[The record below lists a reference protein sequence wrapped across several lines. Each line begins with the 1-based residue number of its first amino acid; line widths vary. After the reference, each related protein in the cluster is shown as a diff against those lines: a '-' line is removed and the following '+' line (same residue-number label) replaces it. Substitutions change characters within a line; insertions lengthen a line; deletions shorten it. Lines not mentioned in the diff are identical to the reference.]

1 VAVGQDRIW
10 IFGPGG
16 VDNPLDDEQ
25 GYVWGWLDDTH
36 LVIQELGSSQLSA
49 LGVAGW
55 TITSLSELAPVG
67 SYLGTFPT
75 RLT

>member
-1 VAVGQDRIW
+1 MW

-16 VDNPLDDEQ
+16 VDNPLDDEH

-36 LVIQELGSSQLSA
+36 LVIQRPDTSELSV

-55 TITSLSELAPVG
+55 TITSLSELAPGG

-75 RLT
+75 SLT